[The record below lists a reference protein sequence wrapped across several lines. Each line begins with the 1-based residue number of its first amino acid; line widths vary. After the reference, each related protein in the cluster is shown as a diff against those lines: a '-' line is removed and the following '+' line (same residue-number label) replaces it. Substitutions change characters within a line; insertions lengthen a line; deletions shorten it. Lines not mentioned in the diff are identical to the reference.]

1 MLNISLDLLTVIMSA
16 KKNIKLKY
24 IDNLI
29 DRNDLKYMNLTY
41 FTMTININHEE
52 IAEVNT
58 LINE

>member
-1 MLNISLDLLTVIMSA
+1 MSA